1 MPLVNPII
9 SKVVPIK
16 IGGAA
21 NAGAGRLA
29 SAFDH
34 IHPLIETAG
43 PTNLTPGAILDGEGF
58 RRVGSSIVGRLLRA
72 NSNTGGN
79 ISTSLATPS
88 DVSPSLT
95 FPLQAGLAYVALWL
109 LNYETAN
116 ATTGIMLSV
125 NFTGTATSNRR
136 MGALIATGATTMFS
150 NTAATLDTLLG
161 NPTVGPGSNNR
172 AALIWCRVGTSTA
185 GDLALRFASG
195 VAGQA
200 ATIGSESFGLVFQ
213 Q

>member
-1 MPLVNPII
+1 MPLSNPII
-9 SKVVPIK
+9 SRVAPVKV
-16 IGGAA
+16 GGAA
-21 NAGAGRLA
+21 NAGVGLLA

-34 IHPLIETAG
+34 SHPLIETAG
-43 PTNLTPGAILDGEGF
+43 PTNLTPGNILDGDAV
-58 RRVGSSIVGRLLRA
+58 RRVGANLVGRLLRA

-79 ISTSLATPS
+79 ISTTSTTPS

-116 ATTGIMLSV
+116 ASTGIMLSV
-125 NFTGTATSNRR
+125 NFTGTPTSNRR
-136 MGALIATGATTMFS
+136 LGALIATGATSMFS
-150 NTAATLDTLLG
+150 NTSATLDTLLG

>member
-9 SKVVPIK
+9 SNVAPLKV
-16 IGGAA
+16 GGSPS
-21 NAGAGRLA
+21 AGAGLLA

-34 IHPLIETAG
+34 VHPLIETAG
-43 PTNLTPGAILDGEGF
+43 PTNLNMGAILDGEAV
-58 RRVGSSIVGRLLRA
+58 RRVGANLVGRLLRA
-72 NSNTGGN
+72 NSNTGSN
-79 ISTSLATPS
+79 ISTTLATPT
-88 DVSPSLT
+88 DVSPNLT
-95 FPLQAGLAYVALWL
+95 FPLQAGFAYVALWL

-116 ATTGIMLSV
+116 ATTGIMLSA
-125 NFTGTATSNRR
+125 NFTGTPTSARR
-136 MGALIATGATTMFS
+136 LGALIATGATTMFS
-150 NTAATLDTLLG
+150 NTSATFDTLLG
-161 NPTVGPGSNNR
+161 NPAVGPGSNNR
-172 AALIWCRVGTSTA
+172 AALFWCRVGTSTA